1 MLFGPPTDSTRS
13 TIDAQQDLRT
23 ARMLNVL
30 TKSRPCQNIR
40 DLYRYKCGYGPCVI
54 FQKDALF
61 QNENEEIE
69 RRYPD
74 FQEQMNALQIR
85 RGETTTA
92 VDRRTEDNKYAFVPG
107 DIVAVNPGVNEGLPS
122 GDKWWLLQINKPHES
137 SKNGSGCHVFGFW
150 LDEEGS
156 EEDNCRYFHL
166 LSTSV
171 KVYFGSIIK
180 NFGTLVVIPVGEIVS
195 GWRNGRISY
204 AFTVEY
210 CMKLDNLS
218 NV

>member
-1 MLFGPPTDSTRS
+1 M
-13 TIDAQQDLRT
+13 
-23 ARMLNVL
+23 
-30 TKSRPCQNIR
+30 
-40 DLYRYKCGYGPCVI
+40 
-54 FQKDALF
+54 
-61 QNENEEIE
+61 
-69 RRYPD
+69 
-74 FQEQMNALQIR
+74 
-85 RGETTTA
+85 
-92 VDRRTEDNKYAFVPG
+92 
-107 DIVAVNPGVNEGLPS
+107 AVNPGVNEGLPS

-180 NFGTLVVIPVGEIVS
+180 NFGTPVLIPVGEIVS

-210 CMKLDNLS
+210 CMKLANLS
-218 NV
+218 NVHRAAIEGNSVLDDSESDSQESETLEDHTEEVDDVAHDLAMVTFTDRRRAVRISNSEGQTLVSYKDLARIRNSTRQRRRNGQLLKQVDELVSAQRNYVEFE